1 MADRIAV
8 MDNAS
13 IQQVGSPP
21 ELYNRPINRF
31 VAGFLGAMNFLPGI
45 VGGRSGSQVMIE
57 LSGRRFEAYAPSTE
71 DGFVPGG
78 EAVLAVRPEN
88 VKVDTN
94 GDGLRGIVKDV
105 VFAGATTTFEC
116 DAVGQSVTAT
126 VQSESGVLSRRPG
139 DEVFL
144 SWPKEAALA
153 YPSASGNESPNT
165 NKSHLRGTH
174 V

>member
-13 IQQVGSPP
+13 IQQVGSPT
-21 ELYNRPINRF
+21 ELYHRPVNRF

-45 VGGRSGSQVMIE
+45 VEERSGAQLTIE
-57 LSGRRFEAYAPSTE
+57 LSGRRFQAHAPSPE
-71 DGFVPGG
+71 DLVPGRN
-78 EAVLAVRPEN
+78 AVLAVRPEN
-88 VKVDTN
+88 VKVDLN
-94 GDGLRGIVKDV
+94 GQGLPGIVKDV

-116 DAVGQSVTAT
+116 EAVGQSVTAT
-126 VQSESGVLSRRPG
+126 VQSESGALSRRPG

-144 SWPKEAALA
+144 SWPESAALA
-153 YPSASGNESPNT
+153 YPSASSNESLNT
-165 NKSHLRGTH
+165 NDTHLRGTH